1 MEAAKENPVQYY
13 DRELTFLDSYSVA
26 NYYLEKCF
34 DPDAKLHAGR
44 FLRHIS
50 DPYDAL
56 LSARRET
63 KMFTK
68 GYLSCILKPYR
79 IKVI

>member
-1 MEAAKENPVQYY
+1 MGATNKNPVQYY
-13 DRELTFLDSYSVA
+13 DRELTFLDSYEVA
-26 NYYLEKCF
+26 DFYMEKCF
-34 DPDAKLHAGR
+34 DPDAKLYEGR
-44 FLRHIS
+44 FLQHIS
-50 DPYDAL
+50 DPYDEL
-56 LSARRET
+56 LMARRET